1 MITQNQSKQSFLESK
16 VKDLET
22 YLTTNRT
29 YSGSNEKPKN
39 SKIFSNHIES
49 KGWKGELILLKD
61 ESWKNT
67 VPSKIKYLLKAVPG
81 GSVKATD
88 DPEDA
93 LVSFS
98 ELSTKEYDKS
108 KQGSIK
114 KKLNPYKIDYFKN
127 HPDVKNNLR

>member
-1 MITQNQSKQSFLESK
+1 MITQNHSKQLFLEGK

-22 YLTTNRT
+22 FLTTNRT
-29 YSGSNEKPKN
+29 FSGSNEKPRH
-39 SKIFSNHIES
+39 SKIFSNNIES
-49 KGWKGELILLKD
+49 KGYKGELILLKD
-61 ESWKNT
+61 ESSKNSL
-67 VPSKIKYLLKAVPG
+67 PNKIKYLLKAAPG

-88 DPEDA
+88 DQDDV

-98 ELSTKEYDKS
+98 ELSTKEYEKS

-114 KKLNPYKIDYFKN
+114 KKLNPYKIEYFKN